1 MKFRSDINGLRAYAV
16 IGVVIFHFFPNL
28 LGGGFAGV
36 DVFFVISGYLMTAII
51 FNGVDTGSFS
61 LIRFYLSRA
70 NRIIPPLA
78 VLCTFI
84 FIWGFFFLPIYDF
97 RIVGR
102 DLFGAITFTSNVIF
116 SLKQDY
122 FEGDT
127 NFLLHT
133 WSLAAEWQFYIFYP
147 LIILVAKKIT
157 NLRFTK
163 YLLLFLFVFSLV
175 CSVIYSSLYP
185 SESYYLLPTRAWE
198 MLAGGLA
205 FLFPF
210 SFKVREGRAVEILG
224 IILVISSYLLIDE
237 QTIWPG
243 YMALLPVFGTYLVI
257 LSSSHTSVFTGNF
270 VAQYIGRW
278 SYSIYLWHWPVAVC
292 FSYYF
297 IPEDLKVIGLLL
309 SIALGFLS
317 YKYIE
322 SFSFKPFKLSSAAL
336 VHVSIVFVISTLSLV
351 TYLTNGIAFKENLTA
366 NSLVYG
372 GMNDDYNQSEGI
384 QLINTNDSYDYMMI
398 GDSKAG
404 HLVRGILKSGDKV
417 KLSWYSDCL
426 SLPGVFTYSHSYGTS
441 WIEKCKN
448 NYKQALES
456 SKDILISQRWLRES
470 SRNPLFCSAEPCSLS
485 GNYSEDISQQLTN
498 FATLIGERNLFIL
511 GELARPATGEVE
523 KCART
528 NMLLS
533 TSVKCAERTTSV
545 AVARDINYILKSVA
559 ENNANVI
566 YIDPNKE
573 LCNENTCVYVID
585 GKSLYQ
591 PDLGHLTGYG
601 SELIWGLI
609 SKEIKK
615 AREQKLH
622 VQVNKLKT

>member
-1 MKFRSDINGLRAYAV
+1 MKLKFRSDINGLRAYAV
-16 IGVVIFHFFPNL
+16 IGVIIFHFFPNL

-36 DVFFVISGYLMTAII
+36 DVFFVISGYLMTVII

-210 SFKVREGRAVEILG
+210 SFKVKEGRAVEILG

-322 SFSFKPFKLSSAAL
+322 SFSFKPFKLSSAAFA
-336 VHVSIVFVISTLSLV
+336 HVITVFVISTVSLV
-351 TYLTNGIAFKENLTA
+351 TYLTNGIAFKENLTS

-372 GMNDDYNQSEGI
+372 GMNDDYNQSEGS
-384 QLINTNDSYDYMMI
+384 QLINTSDSYDYVMI

-417 KLSWYSDCL
+417 KLSWYSDCM
-426 SLPGVFTYSHSYGTS
+426 SFPSAYTFSNSFGKS
-441 WIEKCKN
+441 WDIQCKEN
-448 NYKQALES
+448 HRLLENS
-456 SKDILISQRWLRES
+456 SSDIIISQRWNRFTDPNFKFFCSIENCNFNNDYETDLALLLTQLIDAINRDRNIYIIGELPRSDDERIEACLRSAAIFDLSLSCNIEAKPIQGVEKINKLLREVADTRENVFFVDS
-470 SRNPLFCSAEPCSLS
+470 SGAICDF
-485 GNYSEDISQQLTN
+485 GNCKY
-498 FATLIGERNLFIL
+498 G
-511 GELARPATGEVE
+511 
-523 KCART
+523 
-528 NMLLS
+528 
-533 TSVKCAERTTSV
+533 
-545 AVARDINYILKSVA
+545 Y
-559 ENNANVI
+559 ENKPI
-566 YIDPNKE
+566 F
-573 LCNENTCVYVID
+573 
-585 GKSLYQ
+585 Q
-591 PDLGHLTGYG
+591 PDLSHLTGLG
-601 SELIWGLI
+601 AEIFWTHIITQISEV
-609 SKEIKK
+609 EIKQRAEK
-615 AREQKLH
+615 
-622 VQVNKLKT
+622 

>member
-1 MKFRSDINGLRAYAV
+1 MKFRADINGLRAYAV
-16 IGVVIFHFFPNL
+16 IAVVLFHFFPNAL
-28 LGGGFAGV
+28 PGGFAGV

-61 LIRFYLSRA
+61 LTRFYLSRA

-78 VLCTFI
+78 VLCAFI
-84 FIWGFFFLPIYDF
+84 FVWGFFFLPIYDF

-102 DLFGAITFTSNVIF
+102 DLFGAITFTSNLIF

-147 LIILVAKKIT
+147 LIILVVKKIS
-157 NLRFTK
+157 NIRFAK
-163 YLLLFLFVFSLV
+163 HCLLLLFVFSLA
-175 CSVIYSSLYP
+175 CSVIYSSIYP

-205 FLFPF
+205 FLFPL
-210 SFKVREGRAVEILG
+210 SFKVRKGRAVEILG
-224 IILVISSYLLIDE
+224 IFLVISSYFLIDE

-243 YMALLPVFGTYLVI
+243 YMALLPVFGTYLII
-257 LSSSHTSVFTGNF
+257 LSSSHTSIFTGNF
-270 VAQYIGRW
+270 IAQHIGRW
-278 SYSIYLWHWPVAVC
+278 SYSIYLWHWPIAVC

-297 IPEDLKVIGLLL
+297 IPEEFKIIGLLL

-336 VHVSIVFVISTLSLV
+336 AHVSIVFVISTLSLV

-417 KLSWYSDCL
+417 KLSWYSDCM
-426 SLPGVFTYSHSYGTS
+426 SFPTAYTFSNSFGKS
-441 WIEKCKN
+441 WDIKCKEN
-448 NYKQALES
+448 HRLLENS
-456 SKDILISQRWLRES
+456 NSDIIISQRWNRFTDP
-470 SRNPLFCSAEPCSLS
+470 NFKFFCSIENCNFNNDYETDLALLLT
-485 GNYSEDISQQLTN
+485 QLIDAIN
-498 FATLIGERNLFIL
+498 RDRNIFIIGELPRNDDKRMEVCLRSAAIFGLRLSCSIESKPINGVKKINKTL
-511 GELARPATGEVE
+511 KELAS
-523 KCART
+523 
-528 NMLLS
+528 NH
-533 TSVKCAERTTSV
+533 
-545 AVARDINYILKSVA
+545 
-559 ENNANVI
+559 ENVFF
-566 YIDPNKE
+566 IDPSEAICDLDICEYGYEDKP
-573 LCNENTCVYVID
+573 IF
-585 GKSLYQ
+585 Q
-591 PDLGHLTGYG
+591 PDLSHLTGVG
-601 SELIWGLI
+601 SEVFWTYIKNQI
-609 SKEIKK
+609 SEIEIKK
-615 AREQKLH
+615 RKVKH
-622 VQVNKLKT
+622 